1 MDYKVISL
9 KYRPQTFDDVVGQ
22 DHITKTIKNAIEKDK
37 MGHAYIFS
45 GPRGTGKTTTARILA
60 KRVNCENPQDGNPC
74 NKCSSCKEISEDRS
88 LDIVEIDGASNRGI
102 DDIRSLR
109 EQIKYPPTKGKY
121 KVFII
126 DEFHQITKDAFNALL
141 KTLEEPPSY
150 VLFIFAT
157 TELQKVIPTILS
169 RCQRFEFKRIS
180 ISEIINRLKYI
191 CKEEKIIIDDD
202 SLLLIAKK
210 GDGSMRDAQSILE
223 QAAAFS
229 NDKIDYEMIIDI
241 LGIIKE
247 EVYFDLLKAVI
258 LKDINK
264 LLSLI
269 NEMIMNGYDIIEL
282 VSEFSNFLRDLYIVK
297 STNSTEL
304 LEATGNVKNNFKEI
318 SKNIEE
324 RKIIQM
330 LSIVTEQMN
339 KIKYSSNPRILIE
352 SMFIKLAQLDD
363 IFSIS
368 EILDKAEN
376 EITPI
381 KKKTKSI
388 SNQKTVNEPKEKY
401 HTRIETKKEVSK
413 SKNYSS
419 RILGEKDDRQKNLNL
434 KDETDK
440 SENNVSNSEINLSKI
455 NDIWDDIIRSFI
467 KNKPSLSDILGKIDL
482 VKFVNNILILGTDN
496 TFYLKKVEKNII
508 PIKKIIDEKLNSNIS
523 IRVEKVELSD
533 KKKKQ
538 IKSKEIPK
546 SVKNVIEAF
555 DGELI

>member
-9 KYRPQTFDDVVGQ
+9 KYRPQTFDDVIGQ
-22 DHITKTIKNAIEKDK
+22 DHITKTIRNAIEKDK
-37 MGHAYIFS
+37 IGHAYIFS

-74 NKCSSCKEISEDRS
+74 NECSSCKEISEDRS

-109 EQIKYPPTKGKY
+109 EQVKYPPTKGKY

-169 RCQRFEFKRIS
+169 RCQRFEFKRIA
-180 ISEIINRLKYI
+180 INELIDRLKYI
-191 CKEEKIIIDDD
+191 CKEEKIDIDDD

-229 NDKIDYEMIIDI
+229 KEKIDYEMIIDI

-247 EVYFDLLKAVI
+247 EVYFDLI
-258 LKDINK
+258 QSIIMKDINK

-269 NEMIMNGYDIIEL
+269 NEMIMNGYDIIEF
-282 VSEFSNFLRDLYIVK
+282 VSGFSNFLRDLYIVK

-304 LEATGNVKNNFKEI
+304 LEATGNVKDNFKEI

-324 RKIIQM
+324 RRIIQM
-330 LSIVTEQMN
+330 LSIVTDQMN
-339 KIKYSSNPRILIE
+339 KIKYSSNPRIIIE
-352 SMFIKLAQLDD
+352 SMFIKLSQLDD

-368 EILDKAEN
+368 EILDGVEN
-376 EITPI
+376 EIIPI
-381 KKKTKSI
+381 KRKTKNI
-388 SNQKTVNEPKEKY
+388 SQRNTVNEPPKGY
-401 HTRIETKKEVSK
+401 HTETETKIEVSG
-413 SKNYSS
+413 SKNYRS
-419 RILGEKDDRQKNLNL
+419 RILGGKNNKQDDLNL
-434 KDETDK
+434 KVGKDDK
-440 SENNVSNSEINLSKI
+440 NDVPRSEVNLSKI
-455 NDIWDDIIRSFI
+455 KDIWDEIIKSFV
-467 KNKPSLSDILGKIDL
+467 KTQPSLSDILGKMDL
-482 VKFVNNILILGTDN
+482 VKFANNILVLGTDN
-496 TFYLKKVEKNII
+496 TFYLKKVEKNIV
-508 PIKKIIDEKLNSNIS
+508 PIKKVIDKILNSNIS

-555 DGELI
+555 DGELV

>member
-9 KYRPQTFDDVVGQ
+9 KYRPQTFDDVIGQ
-22 DHITKTIKNAIEKDK
+22 DHITKTIRNAIEKDK
-37 MGHAYIFS
+37 IGHAYIFS

-60 KRVNCENPQDGNPC
+60 KRVNCENPKDGNPC
-74 NKCSSCKEISEDRS
+74 NECSSCKEISEDRS
-88 LDIVEIDGASNRGI
+88 LDVVEIDGASNRGI

-109 EQIKYPPTKGKY
+109 EQVKYPPTKGKY

-169 RCQRFEFKRIS
+169 RCQRFEFKRIA
-180 ISEIINRLKYI
+180 INELIDRLKYI
-191 CKEEKIIIDDD
+191 CKEEKIDIDDD

-229 NDKIDYEMIIDI
+229 KDKIDYEMIIDI

-247 EVYFDLLKAVI
+247 EVYFDLI
-258 LKDINK
+258 QSIIMKDINK

-269 NEMIMNGYDIIEL
+269 NEMIMNGYDIIEF
-282 VSEFSNFLRDLYIVK
+282 VSGFSNFLRDLYIVK

-304 LEATGNVKNNFKEI
+304 LEATGNVKDNFKEI

-324 RKIIQM
+324 RRIIQM
-330 LSIVTEQMN
+330 LSIVTDQMN
-339 KIKYSSNPRILIE
+339 KIKYSLNPRIIIE
-352 SMFIKLAQLDD
+352 SMFIKLSQLDD

-368 EILDKAEN
+368 EILDGAEN
-376 EITPI
+376 EIIPT
-381 KKKTKSI
+381 KRKTKNVSQQ
-388 SNQKTVNEPKEKY
+388 NTVNEPEEKY
-401 HTRIETKKEVSK
+401 HQETETQKEVSE
-413 SKNYSS
+413 SKNYRS
-419 RILGEKDDRQKNLNL
+419 RILGGKNNKQDDLNL
-434 KDETDK
+434 KVGTDDK
-440 SENNVSNSEINLSKI
+440 NDVPRSEVNLSKI
-455 NDIWDDIIRSFI
+455 KDIWDEIIKSFV
-467 KNKPSLSDILGKIDL
+467 KTQPSLSDILGKMDL
-482 VKFVNNILILGTDN
+482 VKFANNILVLGTDN
-496 TFYLKKVEKNII
+496 TFYLKKVEKNIV
-508 PIKKIIDEKLNSNIS
+508 PIKKVIDKILNSNIS

-538 IKSKEIPK
+538 IKTKEIPK
-546 SVKNVIEAF
+546 SVKNGIEAF
-555 DGELI
+555 DGELV

>member
-9 KYRPQTFDDVVGQ
+9 KYRPQTFDDVIGQ
-22 DHITKTIKNAIEKDK
+22 DHITKTIRNAIEKDK
-37 MGHAYIFS
+37 IGHAYIFS

-60 KRVNCENPQDGNPC
+60 KRVNCENPKDGNPC
-74 NKCSSCKEISEDRS
+74 NECSSCKEISEDRS
-88 LDIVEIDGASNRGI
+88 LDVVEIDGASNRGI

-109 EQIKYPPTKGKY
+109 EQVKYPPTKGKY

-169 RCQRFEFKRIS
+169 RCQRFEFKRIA
-180 ISEIINRLKYI
+180 INELIDRLKYI
-191 CKEEKIIIDDD
+191 CKEEKIDIDDD

-229 NDKIDYEMIIDI
+229 KDKIDYEMIIDI

-247 EVYFDLLKAVI
+247 EVYFDLI
-258 LKDINK
+258 QSIIMKDINK

-269 NEMIMNGYDIIEL
+269 NEMIMNGYDIIEF
-282 VSEFSNFLRDLYIVK
+282 VSGFSNFLRDLYIVK

-304 LEATGNVKNNFKEI
+304 LEATGNVKDNFKEI

-324 RKIIQM
+324 RRIIQM
-330 LSIVTEQMN
+330 LSIVTDQMN
-339 KIKYSSNPRILIE
+339 KIKYSLNPRIIIE
-352 SMFIKLAQLDD
+352 SMFIKLSQLDD

-368 EILDKAEN
+368 EILDGAEN
-376 EITPI
+376 EIIPT
-381 KKKTKSI
+381 KRKTKNVSQQ
-388 SNQKTVNEPKEKY
+388 NTVNEPEEKY
-401 HTRIETKKEVSK
+401 HQETETQKEVSE
-413 SKNYSS
+413 SKNYRS
-419 RILGEKDDRQKNLNL
+419 RILGGKNNKQDDLNL
-434 KDETDK
+434 KVGKDDK
-440 SENNVSNSEINLSKI
+440 NDVPRSEVNLSKI
-455 NDIWDDIIRSFI
+455 KDIWDEIIKSFV
-467 KNKPSLSDILGKIDL
+467 KTQPSLSDILGKMDL
-482 VKFVNNILILGTDN
+482 VKFANNILVLGTDN
-496 TFYLKKVEKNII
+496 TFYLKKVEKNIV
-508 PIKKIIDEKLNSNIS
+508 PIKKVMDKILNSNIS

-538 IKSKEIPK
+538 IKSKEIPE

-555 DGELI
+555 DGELV

>member
-9 KYRPQTFDDVVGQ
+9 KYRPQTFDDIVGQ
-22 DHITKTIKNAIEKDK
+22 DHITKTIRNAIEKDK
-37 MGHAYIFS
+37 IGHAYIFS

-60 KRVNCENPQDGNPC
+60 KRVNCENPKDGNPC
-74 NKCSSCKEISEDRS
+74 NECSSCKEISEDRS
-88 LDIVEIDGASNRGI
+88 LDVVEIDGASNRGI

-109 EQIKYPPTKGKY
+109 EQVKYPPTKGKY

-169 RCQRFEFKRIS
+169 RCQRFEFKRIA
-180 ISEIINRLKYI
+180 INELIDRLKYI
-191 CKEEKIIIDDD
+191 CKEEKIDIDDD

-229 NDKIDYEMIIDI
+229 KDKIDYEMIIDI

-247 EVYFDLLKAVI
+247 EVYFDLI
-258 LKDINK
+258 QSIIMKDINK

-269 NEMIMNGYDIIEL
+269 NEMIMNGYDIIEF
-282 VSEFSNFLRDLYIVK
+282 VSGFSNFLRDLYIVK

-304 LEATGNVKNNFKEI
+304 LEATGNVKDNFKEI

-324 RKIIQM
+324 RRIIQM
-330 LSIVTEQMN
+330 LSIVTDQMN
-339 KIKYSSNPRILIE
+339 KIKYSSNPRIIIE
-352 SMFIKLAQLDD
+352 SMFIKLSQLDD

-368 EILDKAEN
+368 EILDGAEN
-376 EITPI
+376 EIIPT
-381 KKKTKSI
+381 KRKTKNVSQQ
-388 SNQKTVNEPKEKY
+388 NTVNEPEEKY
-401 HTRIETKKEVSK
+401 HQETETQKEVSE
-413 SKNYSS
+413 SKNYRS
-419 RILGEKDDRQKNLNL
+419 RILGGKNNKQNDLNL
-434 KDETDK
+434 KVGTDDK
-440 SENNVSNSEINLSKI
+440 NDVPRSEVNLSKI
-455 NDIWDDIIRSFI
+455 KDIWDKIIKSFV
-467 KNKPSLSDILGKIDL
+467 KTQPSLSDILGKMDL
-482 VKFVNNILILGTDN
+482 VKFANNILVLGTDN
-496 TFYLKKVEKNII
+496 TFYLKKVEKNIV
-508 PIKKIIDEKLNSNIS
+508 PIKKVIDKILNSNIS

-555 DGELI
+555 DGELV

>member
-22 DHITKTIKNAIEKDK
+22 DHITKTIRNAIEKDK
-37 MGHAYIFS
+37 IGHAYIFS

-74 NKCSSCKEISEDRS
+74 NECSSCKEISEDRS

-109 EQIKYPPTKGKY
+109 EQVKYPPTKGKY

-169 RCQRFEFKRIS
+169 RCQRFEFKRIA
-180 ISEIINRLKYI
+180 INELIDRLKYI
-191 CKEEKIIIDDD
+191 CKEEKIDIDDD

-229 NDKIDYEMIIDI
+229 KDKIDYKMIIDI

-247 EVYFDLLKAVI
+247 EVYFDLI
-258 LKDINK
+258 QSIIMKDINK

-269 NEMIMNGYDIIEL
+269 NEMIMNGYDIIEF

-304 LEATGNVKNNFKEI
+304 LETTENVKDNFQKI

-339 KIKYSSNPRILIE
+339 KIKYSLNPRILIE

-368 EILDKAEN
+368 EILDGAEN
-376 EITPI
+376 EIIPI
-381 KKKTKSI
+381 KRKTKNI
-388 SNQKTVNEPKEKY
+388 SQKNTVNEPEEKY
-401 HTRIETKKEVSK
+401 HQKIETKKEVPE
-413 SKNYSS
+413 SKNYRS
-419 RILGEKDDRQKNLNL
+419 RILGGKNNRQKNLNL
-434 KDETDK
+434 KVGTDDK
-440 SENNVSNSEINLSKI
+440 NDVPRSEVNLSKI
-455 NDIWDDIIRSFI
+455 ENIWDKIIKSFV
-467 KNKPSLSDILGKIDL
+467 KTQPSLSDILGKMDL
-482 VKFVNNILILGTDN
+482 VKFVNNILVLGTDN
-496 TFYLKKVEKNII
+496 TFYLKKVEKNIV
-508 PIKKIIDEKLNSNIS
+508 PIKKVIDKILNSNIS

-555 DGELI
+555 DGELV

>member
-9 KYRPQTFDDVVGQ
+9 KYRPQTFDDVIGQ

-88 LDIVEIDGASNRGI
+88 LDIIEIDGASNRGI

-109 EQIKYPPTKGKY
+109 EQVKYPPTKGNY

-169 RCQRFEFKRIS
+169 RCQRFEFKRIA
-180 ISEIINRLKYI
+180 INKLIDRLKLI
-191 CKEEKIIIDDD
+191 CKEEKIDIDDD

-229 NDKIDYEMIIDI
+229 KDKIDYEMIIDI

-297 STNSTEL
+297 STSSTEL
-304 LEATGNVKNNFKEI
+304 LEATENVKNNFKEI

-339 KIKYSSNPRILIE
+339 KIKYSTNSRILIE

-368 EILDKAEN
+368 KILDNAGN
-376 EITPI
+376 EITST
-381 KKKTKSI
+381 KKKTKNI
-388 SNQKTVNEPKEKY
+388 SNKKIVNEPKEKY
-401 HTRIETKKEVSK
+401 HIKKEIKKEVPDS
-413 SKNYSS
+413 NRNSS
-419 RILGEKDDRQKNLNL
+419 RILSVKNKKQNKKKARVESKEK
-434 KDETDK
+434 
-440 SENNVSNSEINLSKI
+440 NNMSNSGVNLSKI
-455 NDIWDDIIRSFI
+455 NDIWDEII
-467 KNKPSLSDILGKIDL
+467 KDYVKTQPSLSDILGKMDL
-482 VKFVNNILILGTDN
+482 IKFVNDILVLGSDN
-496 TFYLKKVEKNII
+496 TFYLTKVKKNINS
-508 PIKKIIDEKLNSNIS
+508 IKKIINKKLNSNIS

-538 IKSKEIPK
+538 IKSKEVPK

-555 DGELI
+555 DGELV

>member
-22 DHITKTIKNAIEKDK
+22 DHITKTIRNAIEKDK
-37 MGHAYIFS
+37 IGHAYIFS

-60 KRVNCENPQDGNPC
+60 KRVNCENPKDGNPC
-74 NKCSSCKEISEDRS
+74 NECSSCKEISEDRS
-88 LDIVEIDGASNRGI
+88 LDVVEIDGASNRGI

-109 EQIKYPPTKGKY
+109 EQVKYPPTKGKY

-169 RCQRFEFKRIS
+169 RCQRFEFKRIA
-180 ISEIINRLKYI
+180 INELIDRLKYI
-191 CKEEKIIIDDD
+191 CKEEKIDIDDD

-229 NDKIDYEMIIDI
+229 KDKIDYEMIIDI

-247 EVYFDLLKAVI
+247 EVYFDLI
-258 LKDINK
+258 QSIIMKDINK

-269 NEMIMNGYDIIEL
+269 NEMIMNGYDIIEF
-282 VSEFSNFLRDLYIVK
+282 VSGFSNFLRDLYIVK

-304 LEATGNVKNNFKEI
+304 LEATGNVKDNFKEI

-324 RKIIQM
+324 RRIIQM
-330 LSIVTEQMN
+330 LSIVTDQMN
-339 KIKYSSNPRILIE
+339 KIKYSLNPRIIIE
-352 SMFIKLAQLDD
+352 SMFIKLSQLDD

-368 EILDKAEN
+368 EILDGAEN
-376 EITPI
+376 EIIPT
-381 KKKTKSI
+381 KRKTKNVSQQ
-388 SNQKTVNEPKEKY
+388 NTVNEPEEKY
-401 HTRIETKKEVSK
+401 HQETETQKEVSE
-413 SKNYSS
+413 SKNYRS
-419 RILGEKDDRQKNLNL
+419 RILGGKNNKQDDLNL
-434 KDETDK
+434 KVGTDDK
-440 SENNVSNSEINLSKI
+440 NDVPRSEVNLSKI
-455 NDIWDDIIRSFI
+455 KDIWDEIIKSFV
-467 KNKPSLSDILGKIDL
+467 KTQPSLSDILGKMDL
-482 VKFVNNILILGTDN
+482 VKFANNILVLGTDN
-496 TFYLKKVEKNII
+496 TFYLKKVEKNIV
-508 PIKKIIDEKLNSNIS
+508 PIKKVIDKILNSNIS

-555 DGELI
+555 DGELV

>member
-22 DHITKTIKNAIEKDK
+22 DHITKTIRNAIEKDK
-37 MGHAYIFS
+37 IGHAYIFS

-60 KRVNCENPQDGNPC
+60 KRVNCENPKDGNPC
-74 NKCSSCKEISEDRS
+74 NECSSCKEISEDRS
-88 LDIVEIDGASNRGI
+88 LDVVEIDGASNRGI

-109 EQIKYPPTKGKY
+109 EQVKYPPTKGKY

-169 RCQRFEFKRIS
+169 RCQRFEFKRIA
-180 ISEIINRLKYI
+180 INELIDRLKYI
-191 CKEEKIIIDDD
+191 CKEEKIDIDDD

-229 NDKIDYEMIIDI
+229 KDKIDYEMIIDI

-247 EVYFDLLKAVI
+247 EVYFDLI
-258 LKDINK
+258 QSIIMKDINK

-269 NEMIMNGYDIIEL
+269 NEMIMNGYDIIEF
-282 VSEFSNFLRDLYIVK
+282 VSGFSNFLRDLYIVK

-304 LEATGNVKNNFKEI
+304 LEATGNVKDNFKEI

-324 RKIIQM
+324 RRIIQM
-330 LSIVTEQMN
+330 LSIVTDQMN
-339 KIKYSSNPRILIE
+339 KIKYSLNPRIIIE
-352 SMFIKLAQLDD
+352 SMFIKLSQLDD

-368 EILDKAEN
+368 EILDGAEN
-376 EITPI
+376 EIIPT
-381 KKKTKSI
+381 KRKTKNVSQQ
-388 SNQKTVNEPKEKY
+388 NTVNEPEEKY
-401 HTRIETKKEVSK
+401 HQETETQKEVSE
-413 SKNYSS
+413 SKNYRS
-419 RILGEKDDRQKNLNL
+419 RILGGKNNKQDDLNL
-434 KDETDK
+434 KVGTDDK
-440 SENNVSNSEINLSKI
+440 NDVPRSEVNLSKI
-455 NDIWDDIIRSFI
+455 KDIWDEIIKSFV
-467 KNKPSLSDILGKIDL
+467 KTQPSLSDILGKMDL
-482 VKFVNNILILGTDN
+482 VKFANNILVLGTDN
-496 TFYLKKVEKNII
+496 TFYLKKVEKNIV
-508 PIKKIIDEKLNSNIS
+508 PIKKVIDKILNSNIS

-538 IKSKEIPK
+538 IKSKKIPK

-555 DGELI
+555 DGELV

>member
-22 DHITKTIKNAIEKDK
+22 DHITKTIRNAIEKDK
-37 MGHAYIFS
+37 IGHAYIFS

-60 KRVNCENPQDGNPC
+60 KRVNCENPKDGNPC
-74 NKCSSCKEISEDRS
+74 NECSSCKEISEDRS
-88 LDIVEIDGASNRGI
+88 LDVVEIDGASNRGI

-109 EQIKYPPTKGKY
+109 EQVKYPPTKGKY

-169 RCQRFEFKRIS
+169 RCQRFEFKRIA
-180 ISEIINRLKYI
+180 INELIDRLKYI
-191 CKEEKIIIDDD
+191 CKEEKIDIDDD

-229 NDKIDYEMIIDI
+229 KDKIDYEMIIDI

-247 EVYFDLLKAVI
+247 EVYFDLI
-258 LKDINK
+258 QSIIMKDINK

-269 NEMIMNGYDIIEL
+269 NEMIMNGYDIIEF
-282 VSEFSNFLRDLYIVK
+282 VSGFSNFLRDLYIVK

-304 LEATGNVKNNFKEI
+304 LEATGNVKDNFKEI

-324 RKIIQM
+324 RRIIQM
-330 LSIVTEQMN
+330 LSIVTDQMN
-339 KIKYSSNPRILIE
+339 KIKYSLNPRIIIE
-352 SMFIKLAQLDD
+352 SMFIKLSQLDD

-368 EILDKAEN
+368 EILDGAEN
-376 EITPI
+376 EIIPT
-381 KKKTKSI
+381 KRKTKNVSQQ
-388 SNQKTVNEPKEKY
+388 NTVNEPEEKY
-401 HTRIETKKEVSK
+401 HQETETQKEVSE
-413 SKNYSS
+413 SKNYRS
-419 RILGEKDDRQKNLNL
+419 RILGGKNNKQDDLNL
-434 KDETDK
+434 KVGKDDK
-440 SENNVSNSEINLSKI
+440 NDVPRSEVNLSKI
-455 NDIWDDIIRSFI
+455 KDIWDEIIKSFV
-467 KNKPSLSDILGKIDL
+467 KTQPSLSDILGKMDL
-482 VKFVNNILILGTDN
+482 VKFANNILVLGTDN
-496 TFYLKKVEKNII
+496 TFYLKKVEKNIV
-508 PIKKIIDEKLNSNIS
+508 PIKKVMDKILNSNIS

-538 IKSKEIPK
+538 IKSKEIPE

-555 DGELI
+555 DGELV

>member
-22 DHITKTIKNAIEKDK
+22 DHITKTIRNAIEKDK
-37 MGHAYIFS
+37 IGHAYIFS

-60 KRVNCENPQDGNPC
+60 KRVNCENPKDGNPC
-74 NKCSSCKEISEDRS
+74 NECSSCKEISEDRS
-88 LDIVEIDGASNRGI
+88 LDVVEIDGASNRGI

-109 EQIKYPPTKGKY
+109 EQVKYPPTKGKY

-169 RCQRFEFKRIS
+169 RCQRFEFKRIA
-180 ISEIINRLKYI
+180 INELIDRLKYI
-191 CKEEKIIIDDD
+191 CKEEKIDIDDD

-229 NDKIDYEMIIDI
+229 KDKIDYEMIIDI

-247 EVYFDLLKAVI
+247 EVYFDLI
-258 LKDINK
+258 QSIIMKDINK

-269 NEMIMNGYDIIEL
+269 NEMIMNGYDIIEF
-282 VSEFSNFLRDLYIVK
+282 VSGFSNFLRDLYIVK

-304 LEATGNVKNNFKEI
+304 LEATGNVKDNFKEI

-324 RKIIQM
+324 RRIIQM
-330 LSIVTEQMN
+330 LSIVTDQMN
-339 KIKYSSNPRILIE
+339 KIKYSLNPRIIIE
-352 SMFIKLAQLDD
+352 SMFIKLSQLDD

-368 EILDKAEN
+368 EILDGAEN
-376 EITPI
+376 EIIPI
-381 KKKTKSI
+381 KRKTKNVSQQ
-388 SNQKTVNEPKEKY
+388 NTVNEPEEKY
-401 HTRIETKKEVSK
+401 HQKTETQKEVSE
-413 SKNYSS
+413 SKNYRS
-419 RILGEKDDRQKNLNL
+419 RILGGKNNKQDDLNL
-434 KDETDK
+434 KVGKDDK
-440 SENNVSNSEINLSKI
+440 NDVPRSEVNLSKI
-455 NDIWDDIIRSFI
+455 KDIWDEIIKSFV
-467 KNKPSLSDILGKIDL
+467 KTQPSLSDILGKMDL
-482 VKFVNNILILGTDN
+482 VKFANNILVLGTDN
-496 TFYLKKVEKNII
+496 TFYLKKVEKNIV
-508 PIKKIIDEKLNSNIS
+508 PIKKVIDKILNSNIS

-538 IKSKEIPK
+538 IKSKKIPK

-555 DGELI
+555 DGELV